1 MEKSSS
7 SCKVEGCPNHPRYC
21 GFCDR
26 HYREQKHRPY
36 KKRGESKLFDLLPEA
51 TKRKLCK
58 PKRMCCICKKAL
70 KYPNIVLYKYTHK
83 MCKEC
88 FIKVKGGKE

>member
-7 SCKVEGCPNHPRYC
+7 SCKTEGCFNKARYC

-36 KKRGESKLFDLLPEA
+36 KKRRAAKLFELLPEA
-51 TKRKLCK
+51 TKRKLCR
-58 PKRMCCICKKAL
+58 PRRVCCICKRVL
-70 KYPNIVLYKYTHK
+70 RYPNIVLYKYTHK